1 MRRNRKVKRDMD
13 WITGLQK
20 AIDYVEEHLEEDLDY
35 MEIARQAASSSF
47 QFQRVFGILCGCTLG
62 EYIRKRRLTLAGS
75 ELAAT
80 DMRVLDA
87 ALKYGYDSPESFCRA
102 FTRFHGITP
111 SAAKAGGAGLRSFS
125 RLSVKLVLEGGTMM
139 NYRIEKHDTLKLL
152 ARTWKLD
159 GKDENIHERISG
171 LWAESGKDGT
181 IALLCQGMN
190 PRVIKGMAGVC
201 LDNPN
206 EGEFV
211 YAIGREYA
219 GGDVPD
225 GLTVV
230 EFPAATWVAFSETG
244 RMPGAFDGLWKRIYT
259 EFFPTSGYEPVC
271 GPTIEVYPGE
281 DVYRPDYSFEIWMT
295 VKKKES

>member
-1 MRRNRKVKRDMD
+1 MD

-20 AIDYVEEHLEEDLDY
+20 AIDYVEEHLEEELDY
-35 MEIARQAASSSF
+35 MEIARQTASSSF

-171 LWAESGKDGT
+171 LWAECGKDGT

-211 YAIGREYA
+211 YAIGREHA
-219 GGDVPD
+219 GEEVPE

-230 EFPAATWVAFSETG
+230 ELPAATWVAFSETG
-244 RMPGAFDGLWKRIYT
+244 RMPDAFDGLWKRIYT